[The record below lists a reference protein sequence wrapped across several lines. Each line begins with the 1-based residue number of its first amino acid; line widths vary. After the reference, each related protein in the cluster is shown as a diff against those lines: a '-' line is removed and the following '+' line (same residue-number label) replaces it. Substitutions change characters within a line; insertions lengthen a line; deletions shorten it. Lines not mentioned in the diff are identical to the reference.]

1 METVTNQQRDRSAFV
16 ETKEAMTKNEI
27 KQGVK
32 TFWIIF
38 LTLSFC
44 FIPTAMASTC
54 FGFFVFCAQDCKR
67 YTMSDY
73 LFLSESKQNMHMVSH
88 KQVWFMDAYARQ
100 HLTVIFLEQDKILSI
115 QKKFKL

>member
-27 KQGVK
+27 KQGVQ

-54 FGFFVFCAQDCKR
+54 FGFFVFCAQDCK
-67 YTMSDY
+67 
-73 LFLSESKQNMHMVSH
+73 
-88 KQVWFMDAYARQ
+88 
-100 HLTVIFLEQDKILSI
+100 
-115 QKKFKL
+115 